1 MYQILKK
8 DTLIEKSSF
17 FLKKLPTFAV
27 DKKKNSPKNSSVYEE
42 SKSGS
47 FKLQLF
53 KQSEC
58 SSVSSPKMNKK
69 ENISFENKEET
80 SQTLLSLDKPS
91 RLSKPLKTILEQAT
105 QEKIQKTFLEINENK
120 VINPNRKLNKDLKR
134 KKMKNY
140 RKKKKI
146 NEIVEKNRSLIHEIN
161 KKNDI
166 SYNKLEKNSFF
177 AYLEEGDINERAF
190 FDSLN
195 SNYSFLDENFTFFEA
210 CLFNNK
216 TFIES
221 KHFRI
226 NSSFSLLGDINKIS
240 YLKLNL
246 KFISETKIDDF
257 VISLKKTENLLIV
270 INPKIVTNEN
280 EKEKLVEIYF
290 FETGLVEQPPEAI
303 ISTKLE
309 KEKYLTILFK
319 LPLLMNR
326 FFIIEDMSDLSCNEF
341 YEIWNQ
347 CDYHEKILESVN
359 QNYIFSF
366 SSLCE
371 LFESHLLLDTNK
383 IATRLQ
389 LLNHENK
396 IMNLIVEYK
405 QENSKISL
413 IFCFGVEKSL
423 KDTSDKTFM
432 DNLAKKM
439 IYIFEKLFKDFKKKN
454 NSYIVM

>member
-1 MYQILKK
+1 M
-8 DTLIEKSSF
+8 
-17 FLKKLPTFAV
+17 
-27 DKKKNSPKNSSVYEE
+27 
-42 SKSGS
+42 
-47 FKLQLF
+47 
-53 KQSEC
+53 
-58 SSVSSPKMNKK
+58 
-69 ENISFENKEET
+69 
-80 SQTLLSLDKPS
+80 
-91 RLSKPLKTILEQAT
+91 
-105 QEKIQKTFLEINENK
+105 
-120 VINPNRKLNKDLKR
+120 
-134 KKMKNY
+134 
-140 RKKKKI
+140 
-146 NEIVEKNRSLIHEIN
+146 
-161 KKNDI
+161 
-166 SYNKLEKNSFF
+166 
-177 AYLEEGDINERAF
+177 
-190 FDSLN
+190 
-195 SNYSFLDENFTFFEA
+195 
-210 CLFNNK
+210 
-216 TFIES
+216 
-221 KHFRI
+221 
-226 NSSFSLLGDINKIS
+226 
-240 YLKLNL
+240 KLNL
-246 KFISETKIDDF
+246 KFTSETKIDDF

-423 KDTSDKTFM
+423 KDTADKTFM

-439 IYIFEKLFKDFKKKN
+439 IYIFEKLFKDFKKKK
-454 NSYIVM
+454 